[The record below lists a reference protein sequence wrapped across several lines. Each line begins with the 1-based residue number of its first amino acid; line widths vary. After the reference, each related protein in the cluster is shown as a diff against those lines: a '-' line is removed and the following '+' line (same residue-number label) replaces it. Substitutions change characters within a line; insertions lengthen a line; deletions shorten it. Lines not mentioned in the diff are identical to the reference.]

1 MTTSDGVTLRHPSIP
16 IGDVHSRLDIDT
28 ISILSSQSDSVQHLS
43 SYIESDDEGKGLVGS
58 NSTRLHDAITQS
70 SSLTSTTCQHQPA
83 AFKKDWA
90 MYLTKQNNGNHNKH
104 RYNNKNN
111 NNQSSSDASESD
123 NNESSSS
130 VSNNGDDDD
139 DNESEQDIVDDPWT
153 INNVQREYYTKQFKD
168 IQPDITK
175 VISGNIAKE
184 FFERSRLPT
193 SELSQIWNLSDVN
206 HDGALSLAEFCT
218 AMHLVVLR
226 VNGFELPD
234 ELPLQLQPYTPLID
248 LSDPTTILSHTSEQ
262 TENWANFK
270 DTNSDLTNH
279 TTTNIDDNTN
289 SPKQFMY
296 GPPLNDDHRIVAPVP
311 LRLSSTPPP
320 LPPPIVVPTTKP
332 PPPPPPRAPGRTA
345 SVDIPHQPILPP
357 RTNINDTPQRNII
370 QTTTNNNNNNSST
383 TTTPYLYNRTR
394 PSITSTPQQSDANV
408 LFGQIRDLL
417 QPDHLQELASIIST
431 PSTTTIENLHTA
443 LNQTKTRNS
452 VLKAQLK
459 HWEDQLTD
467 LIDKR
472 ISLELQYKLQQQQP

>member
-16 IGDVHSRLDIDT
+16 IADVHSRLDIDT

-58 NSTRLHDAITQS
+58 NSTRLHDAINQTSS
-70 SSLTSTTCQHQPA
+70 SSLTSTTSQHQPV
-83 AFKKDWA
+83 AFKKDWT
-90 MYLTKQNNGNHNKH
+90 MYLTKPNNGNHNKH
-104 RYNNKNN
+104 RYNNKNT
-111 NNQSSSDASESD
+111 NNQSPSDTSESD
-123 NNESSSS
+123 HNESSSS
-130 VSNNGDDDD
+130 ISNNGGDDADD
-139 DNESEQDIVDDPWT
+139 DNESEQDIVDDPWS

-168 IQPDITK
+168 IQSDITK

-248 LSDPTTILSHTSEQ
+248 LSDSTTILSQKNEQ

-279 TTTNIDDNTN
+279 NIDDNNTN
-289 SPKQFMY
+289 SPKQFIY
-296 GPPLNDDHRIVAPVP
+296 GPPLADNHRIVAPVP
-311 LRLSSTPPP
+311 VRLSSTPPP
-320 LPPPIVVPTTKP
+320 LPPPIVVPTTKPP

-357 RTNINDTPQRNII
+357 RTIINDTPQRNII
-370 QTTTNNNNNNSST
+370 QTTTNNINHNSSSST
-383 TTTPYLYNRTR
+383 TTTPYLYNRTH
-394 PSITSTPQQSDANV
+394 
-408 LFGQIRDLL
+408 LL

-472 ISLELQYKLQQQQP
+472 ISLELQYKLQLQQP